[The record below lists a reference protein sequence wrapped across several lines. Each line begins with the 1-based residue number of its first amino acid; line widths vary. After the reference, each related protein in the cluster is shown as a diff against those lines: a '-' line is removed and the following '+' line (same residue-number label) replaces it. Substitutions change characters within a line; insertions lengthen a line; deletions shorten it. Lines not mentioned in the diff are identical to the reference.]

1 MQNFFILSSFLLSYR
16 LYLELEKSDQNIR
29 QHLLIIL
36 KYLIKR
42 IFRVYLPFV
51 LVAAFFVAYSQ
62 HFNSIYRYN
71 SFWKLVSL
79 NYSEKN
85 HLWTIAP
92 EIRYYFIIPI
102 LIYFIYTFRVYYKN
116 LIISMTFMIILIDY
130 FNILPNFFRKK
141 SIFFKA
147 SLIALIYLKIER
159 TELYKKIQSH
169 KFFRISIGYGII
181 VLLYCII
188 RRFSKYFQPKVTW
201 EGDTLIAEYY
211 NLALFVMVLIGSSNF
226 VTDFLELE
234 FLQNLGKFS
243 FGIYLLHPFF
253 INIIRYWFLKSFFK
267 NPLSFFYIHKC
278 TQTELLI
285 IFFIQVYLSGISF
298 YHLIENPLMKIALK
312 ICRKLSNLSFF
323 QKKYEILFN
332 FR

>member
-1 MQNFFILSSFLLSYR
+1 
-16 LYLELEKSDQNIR
+16 
-29 QHLLIIL
+29 
-36 KYLIKR
+36 
-42 IFRVYLPFV
+42 
-51 LVAAFFVAYSQ
+51 
-62 HFNSIYRYN
+62 
-71 SFWKLVSL
+71 
-79 NYSEKN
+79 
-85 HLWTIAP
+85 
-92 EIRYYFIIPI
+92 
-102 LIYFIYTFRVYYKN
+102 
-116 LIISMTFMIILIDY
+116 MIILIDY

-234 FLQNLGKFS
+234 FLQNLGKIS